1 MVREAS
7 KLSNEYFYKII
18 DKLKEGEKSTKIKK
32 FDRDKNL
39 KLLNANFFKEK
50 YFIESKSFNF

>member
-1 MVREAS
+1 MVRDAS
-7 KLSNEYFYKII
+7 KLSNKYFYKII

-39 KLLNANFFKEK
+39 KLLNANFLK
-50 YFIESKSFNF
+50 KSIL